1 MKLRRWIRLFCLGMG
16 IFFVSVANAEA
27 QPSAANSGLAGLW
40 EYPTAEMPNDGTGR
54 LGYTHASPY
63 NYYYVDLA
71 WLPWLEVNARLSTF
85 DNIWADPFGRF
96 NDTGYGRHYMDK
108 AMDLKAM
115 LYRSSQWYLPS
126 LAFGVTDMMGTE
138 LMKAWYGVATW
149 RLGSFALSLGYGTD
163 RMHGLFGGVAWNVQD
178 WLTLKAEYSPMDYS
192 RDAVGQYKPHPGQ
205 PPSKYN
211 VGAVL
216 KAPWGTEA
224 ALSYQRGEEFVFSLS
239 QRFDLH
245 SPFLFR
251 DGSSRRK
258 TMGAPGGTRAPH
270 WKAID
275 PAKLARQI
283 QEGLEQYVR
292 VRDVEIEIG
301 DRRVLV
307 AYENYG
313 HSSHAEA
320 MVRVLVVLAAV
331 SPHLDSLTLVPRLAG
346 VPVVR
351 AEFPGELLFD
361 LRARDLRS
369 ENPLQSSLFV
379 WARDGE
385 DGEGISGE
393 RIESFAKEGGETQA
407 GAQAVYR
414 GGRFLEDRARHR
426 VKAMLVYEPRIDQT
440 LDDDYQHRWS
450 LDFIY
455 DGNYSNG
462 WGAFAD
468 VRFPVVNDVEIWW
481 EPDMNDKI
489 RLQCAVLTHLNNWS
503 RDEKSGLWFL
513 GEAGW
518 LDENWFGLNL
528 WGRRYS
534 RDGRWWVGLQGS
546 VLRDRDPLAF
556 AGLARGQVV
565 YGYGWRDDAELS
577 AWRAAGWIQA
587 GYTFSDLDLDLQ
599 MDYGRF
605 ADSDVGFKVS
615 AVRHWD
621 NTAVG
626 FWLTRTD
633 RLSPG
638 KDFTHAGIRLELP
651 AEKWLG
657 SWFGHSSDHVWVQD
671 VPLLSTWRIDAG
683 HEGGHWQNPER
694 RLGQLRP
701 MTLKKNVGLLLEE
714 YCSFEA
720 SDASEPEIRSLA
732 DYVSALRSGRDEK

>member
-1 MKLRRWIRLFCLGMG
+1 
-16 IFFVSVANAEA
+16 
-27 QPSAANSGLAGLW
+27 
-40 EYPTAEMPNDGTGR
+40 
-54 LGYTHASPY
+54 
-63 NYYYVDLA
+63 
-71 WLPWLEVNARLSTF
+71 
-85 DNIWADPFGRF
+85 
-96 NDTGYGRHYMDK
+96 MDK

-163 RMHGLFGGVAWNVQD
+163 WMHGLFGGVAWNVQD

-258 TMGAPGGTRAPH
+258 TIGAPGGTRAPH
-270 WKAID
+270 WKDID

-292 VRDVEIEIG
+292 VRDVEIKVR

-379 WARDGE
+379 CLRKRVVKSA
-385 DGEGISGE
+385 SL
-393 RIESFAKEGGETQA
+393 RIRRS
-407 GAQAVYR
+407 
-414 GGRFLEDRARHR
+414 DR
-426 VKAMLVYEPRIDQT
+426 Y
-440 LDDDYQHRWS
+440 
-450 LDFIY
+450 
-455 DGNYSNG
+455 
-462 WGAFAD
+462 
-468 VRFPVVNDVEIWW
+468 
-481 EPDMNDKI
+481 
-489 RLQCAVLTHLNNWS
+489 
-503 RDEKSGLWFL
+503 
-513 GEAGW
+513 
-518 LDENWFGLNL
+518 
-528 WGRRYS
+528 
-534 RDGRWWVGLQGS
+534 
-546 VLRDRDPLAF
+546 
-556 AGLARGQVV
+556 
-565 YGYGWRDDAELS
+565 
-577 AWRAAGWIQA
+577 
-587 GYTFSDLDLDLQ
+587 
-599 MDYGRF
+599 
-605 ADSDVGFKVS
+605 
-615 AVRHWD
+615 
-621 NTAVG
+621 
-626 FWLTRTD
+626 
-633 RLSPG
+633 
-638 KDFTHAGIRLELP
+638 
-651 AEKWLG
+651 
-657 SWFGHSSDHVWVQD
+657 
-671 VPLLSTWRIDAG
+671 
-683 HEGGHWQNPER
+683 
-694 RLGQLRP
+694 
-701 MTLKKNVGLLLEE
+701 
-714 YCSFEA
+714 
-720 SDASEPEIRSLA
+720 
-732 DYVSALRSGRDEK
+732 